1 MTNNPRVRDVYGSK
15 YCVLYQDCSFNELL
29 FAVRDKVDKG
39 HRLLTHP
46 LSGSVKPNETPYKSI
61 MISVDRGPIDFE
73 SSSLISSAITAATDK
88 KFEKY
93 VERQKTFNKRILE
106 DFQLVDYCV
115 IRSAIESARTGL
127 L

>member
-1 MTNNPRVRDVYGSK
+1 M
-15 YCVLYQDCSFNELL
+15 
-29 FAVRDKVDKG
+29 
-39 HRLLTHP
+39 THP

-73 SSSLISSAITAATDK
+73 SSSLISSAITVATDK

-115 IRSAIESARTGL
+115 ITSAIESARTGL
-127 L
+127 